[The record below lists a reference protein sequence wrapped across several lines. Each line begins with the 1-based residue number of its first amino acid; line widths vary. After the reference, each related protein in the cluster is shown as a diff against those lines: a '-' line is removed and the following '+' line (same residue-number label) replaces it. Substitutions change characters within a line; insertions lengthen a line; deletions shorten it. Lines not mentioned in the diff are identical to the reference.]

1 MGVVS
6 ECCCKEVY
14 YRYPHNNYYFP
25 LLHLYSSFFGSIIP
39 ISLFIF
45 KCFFILVYLS
55 FKLGYTV
62 SIKSDQR
69 VFNLEIIGCSILGYN
84 LITISGQVYGRVDQL
99 PLFKAEHS
107 LSTRRSQTVFKW
119 GFKMWNP

>member
-25 LLHLYSSFFGSIIP
+25 LLHLACISSFFGSIIP

-45 KCFFILVYLS
+45 KYYFVLV
-55 FKLGYTV
+55 
-62 SIKSDQR
+62 
-69 VFNLEIIGCSILGYN
+69 III
-84 LITISGQVYGRVDQL
+84 
-99 PLFKAEHS
+99 
-107 LSTRRSQTVFKW
+107 
-119 GFKMWNP
+119 